1 MIAAVP
7 ALPSIDPVSIVT
19 NAQWIEFAGIA
30 AIGLGA
36 GVMGGLVGIGGSLV
50 MIPALTFVYG
60 RDQSLYQAAA
70 MVVNAVVA
78 ATATRRHLKA
88 GAVDLGLVLAMMP
101 GAVLL
106 VGVGVWLSSVIDERW
121 LAAIFGCFMLYIAM
135 QEGWSLLR
143 RPHEDHAEPRTGRG
157 TMFTIGGVTGIVSG
171 LLGIGGGGVAVPMLR
186 GLCHLPIRKAI
197 AASSAVMLGTAV
209 VGSFLKNLSY
219 ATSSAEP
226 ARALGASLI
235 LAALLAPTGMIGAWL
250 GATLTHRLPTRVVRL
265 AFITLMIVGGLRMMH
280 A

>member
-70 MVVNAVVA
+70 MIVNAVVA

-88 GAVDLGLVLAMMP
+88 GAIDRGLVLAMMP

-106 VGVGVWLSSVIDERW
+106 VGAGVWLSSVIDERW
-121 LAAIFGCFMLYIAM
+121 LAAIFGIFMIYIAT

-143 RPHEDHAEPRTGRG
+143 RPHEDHAAPRTARG
-157 TMFTIGGVTGIVSG
+157 TMFAIGGVTGIVSG
-171 LLGIGGGGVAVPMLR
+171 LLGIGGGGVAVPLLR
-186 GLCHLPIRKAI
+186 GVCHLPIRQAI
-197 AASSAVMLGTAV
+197 AASSAVMLGTAI

-235 LAALLAPTGMIGAWL
+235 LAALLAPTGMIGAWF

-265 AFITLMIVGGLRMMH
+265 AFITLMIVGGLRMMIG
-280 A
+280 

>member
-7 ALPSIDPVSIVT
+7 ALPSIDPVAIVT
-19 NAQWIEFAGIA
+19 NAQWLEFAGIA

-70 MVVNAVVA
+70 MIVNAVVA

-88 GAVDLGLVLAMMP
+88 GAVQREYVLAMLP

-121 LAAIFGCFMLYIAM
+121 LAAIFGLFMMYIAM

-143 RPHEDHAEPRTGRG
+143 RPHEDHAAPRSDRG
-157 TMFTIGGVTGIVSG
+157 TMFAIGGVTGIVSG
-171 LLGIGGGGVAVPMLR
+171 LLGIGGGGVAVPLLR
-186 GLCHLPIRKAI
+186 GLCHLPIRQAI
-197 AASSAVMLGTAV
+197 ASSSAVMLGTAI

-219 ATSSAEP
+219 ATSSDEP
-226 ARALGASLI
+226 SRALGASLI
-235 LAALLAPTGMIGAWL
+235 LAALLVPTGMVGAWL
-250 GATLTHRLPTRVVRL
+250 GASLTHRLPTRVVRL
-265 AFITLMIVGGLRMMH
+265 AFITLMIVGGLRMMIG
-280 A
+280 

>member
-1 MIAAVP
+1 VIAT
-7 ALPSIDPVSIVT
+7 LPVLTPIDPVSIVS
-19 NAQWIEFAGIA
+19 NAQWIELVGIA
-30 AIGLGA
+30 VIGLGA

-70 MVVNAVVA
+70 MIVNAVVA

-88 GAVDLGLVLAMMP
+88 GAVRRDLVIGLLP

-106 VGVGVWLSSVIDERW
+106 VGVGVWLSSVVEERW
-121 LAAIFGCFMLYIAM
+121 LAVVFGVFMLYIAL

-157 TMFTIGGVTGIVSG
+157 TMFAIGGVTGIVSG

-186 GLCHLPIRKAI
+186 GLCHLPIRTAI
-197 AASSAVMLGTAV
+197 AASSAVMLATAA
-209 VGSFLKNLSY
+209 VGSILKNLSY
-219 ATSSAEP
+219 ATSAAEP
-226 ARALGASLI
+226 SRAIAASLI
-235 LAALLAPTGMIGAWL
+235 LAALLVPTGMIGAWI
-250 GATLTHRLPTRVVRL
+250 GASLTHRLPIKAVRL
-265 AFITLMIVGGLRMMH
+265 AFILLMLAGGLRMMLG
-280 A
+280 

>member
-1 MIAAVP
+1 MIAT
-7 ALPSIDPVSIVT
+7 LPVLTPIDPVSIVS
-19 NAQWIEFAGIA
+19 NAQWIELVGIA

-70 MVVNAVVA
+70 MIVNAVVA

-88 GAVDLGLVLAMMP
+88 GAVRRDLVIGLLP

-106 VGVGVWLSSVIDERW
+106 VGVGVWLSSVVEERW
-121 LAAIFGCFMLYIAM
+121 LAVVFGVFMLYIAL

-157 TMFTIGGVTGIVSG
+157 TMFAIGGVTGIVSG

-186 GLCHLPIRKAI
+186 GLCHLPIRTAI
-197 AASSAVMLGTAV
+197 AASSAVMLATAA
-209 VGSFLKNLSY
+209 VGSILKNLSY
-219 ATSSAEP
+219 ATSAAEP
-226 ARALGASLI
+226 SRALAASLI
-235 LAALLAPTGMIGAWL
+235 LAALLVPTGMIGAWI
-250 GATLTHRLPTRVVRL
+250 GASLTHRLPIKAVRL
-265 AFITLMIVGGLRMMH
+265 AFILLMLAGGLRMMLG
-280 A
+280 

>member
-7 ALPSIDPVSIVT
+7 ALPSIDPVAIVT
-19 NAQWIEFAGIA
+19 NAQWLEFAGIA

-70 MVVNAVVA
+70 MIVNAVVA

-88 GAVDLGLVLAMMP
+88 GAVQREYVLAMLP

-121 LAAIFGCFMLYIAM
+121 LAAIFGLFMMYIAM

-143 RPHEDHAEPRTGRG
+143 RPHEDHAAPRSDRG
-157 TMFTIGGVTGIVSG
+157 TMFAIGGVTGIVSG
-171 LLGIGGGGVAVPMLR
+171 LLGIGGGGVAVPLLR
-186 GLCHLPIRKAI
+186 GLCHLPIRQAI
-197 AASSAVMLGTAV
+197 ASSSAVMLGTAI

-219 ATSSAEP
+219 ATSSDEP
-226 ARALGASLI
+226 SRALGASLI
-235 LAALLAPTGMIGAWL
+235 LAALLVPTGMVGAWL
-250 GATLTHRLPTRVVRL
+250 GASLTHRLPTAVVRL
-265 AFITLMIVGGLRMMH
+265 AFITLMIVGGLRMMIG
-280 A
+280 

>member
-1 MIAAVP
+1 MIAT
-7 ALPSIDPVSIVT
+7 LPVLTPIDPVSIVS
-19 NAQWIEFAGIA
+19 NAQWIELVGIA

-70 MVVNAVVA
+70 MIVNAVVA

-88 GAVDLGLVLAMMP
+88 GAVRRDLVIGLLP

-106 VGVGVWLSSVIDERW
+106 VGVGVWLSSVVEERW
-121 LAAIFGCFMLYIAM
+121 LAVVFGVFMLYIAL

-157 TMFTIGGVTGIVSG
+157 TMFAIGGVTGIVSG

-186 GLCHLPIRKAI
+186 GLCHLPIRTAI
-197 AASSAVMLGTAV
+197 AASSAVMLATAA
-209 VGSFLKNLSY
+209 VGSILKNLSY
-219 ATSSAEP
+219 ATSAAEP
-226 ARALGASLI
+226 SRAIAASLI
-235 LAALLAPTGMIGAWL
+235 LAALLVPTGMIGAWI
-250 GATLTHRLPTRVVRL
+250 GASLTHRLPIKAVRL
-265 AFITLMIVGGLRMMH
+265 AFILLMLAGGLRMMLG
-280 A
+280 